1 MHAATS
7 SPPVCRILDYGK
19 YVYTLKKQEKEA
31 RRNQKTAGLKEVK
44 FSLKIGPH
52 DYDMKIDHAK
62 AFLEK
67 GHKVKTTMFL
77 RGREITR
84 AELGFEIMKRVAKDL
99 ENEGALEKSPN
110 LEGKIISLMFAPKS
124 GKTSP
129 SKGRKQEDGSKKV
142 QVKDE
147 QGSEQKV

>member
-1 MHAATS
+1 LDLVEVAATS
-7 SPPVCRILDYGK
+7 SPPVCKILDYGK
-19 YVYTLKKQEKEA
+19 YVYTLKKDEKES

-52 DYDMKIDHAK
+52 DYDMKVKHAK
-62 AFLEK
+62 DFLEK

-84 AELGFEIMKRVAKDL
+84 AELGFVIMKRVAADL
-99 ENEGALEKSPN
+99 EGFGVMEKNPN
-110 LEGKIISLMFAPKS
+110 LEGKIISLMFSSKS

-129 SKGRKQEDGSKKV
+129 SKGRKEDGNKAE
-142 QVKDE
+142 VKD
-147 QGSEQKV
+147 K